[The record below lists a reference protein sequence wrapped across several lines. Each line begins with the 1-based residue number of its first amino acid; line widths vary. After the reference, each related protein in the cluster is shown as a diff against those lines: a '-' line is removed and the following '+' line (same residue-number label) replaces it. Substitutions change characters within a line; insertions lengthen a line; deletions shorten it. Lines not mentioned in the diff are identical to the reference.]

1 MEKMEIRCKI
11 LEEKAE
17 KLKNFKKM
25 VKNSSSMQCLH
36 CSKHITN
43 AIFLQHVAACLND
56 LQNPPQN
63 PSQNN
68 SKAKYPSGSSSD
80 LIISINQTMVKESSD
95 NKPYTEYL
103 IQVSYNNNKWTVARK
118 YKNFCELHQN
128 LFSLFPNMK
137 VPDSVSAVINSSTDV
152 NNIFNSK
159 RPTVI
164 EERRKAL
171 QQFLRD
177 LSKIE
182 TIKNCK
188 LFRGFLEIEKVAQ
201 SNEFS
206 NNENQHAPQKNKGI
220 IATITSLNSQ
230 RDFKN
235 IYDDKKSNKTTFSS
249 NLLLPDEFPG
259 KEMNLKID
267 KKMLP
272 PSPTSFLNSWNQERL
287 LMGGHI
293 NLHNKENKNPRS
305 KSVSDNKGLSLPP
318 ADLINNPAQ
327 TLVNDE
333 ENDTDRIANIDVSN
347 ISSTLQADTQSFQ
360 EISNEKSI
368 LSLLKGENQPFPSS
382 MTSKNN
388 GSNPFQNNEK
398 FSAKVK
404 NPAQLDLY
412 HSNQRPQS
420 YYSKNIYSY
429 NNKDATIQP
438 NNSSYSTNY
447 EKKKVDKCQQKPQN
461 SINEKQKNI
470 KFSKNSENAEVT
482 TKEFRNFN

>member
-17 KLKNFKKM
+17 KLKTFKKM
-25 VKNSSSMQCLH
+25 VKNSSTMQCLH

-43 AIFLQHVAACLND
+43 AIFLQHVDSCLTD

-63 PSQNN
+63 SSKPLSQGKF
-68 SKAKYPSGSSSD
+68 SQSGIGSAND
-80 LIISINQTMVKESSD
+80 LLISINQTMVKESSD

-103 IQVSYNNNKWTVARK
+103 IQVTFNNNKWTIARK
-118 YKNFCELHQN
+118 YKNFCELHQG
-128 LFSLFPNMK
+128 LYALFPNMK
-137 VPDSVSAVINSSTDV
+137 FPESVSTLMNSSTDV

-177 LSKIE
+177 LSKIDSV
-182 TIKNCK
+182 KNCK
-188 LFRGFLEIEKVAQ
+188 IFKNFLEIEKGEK
-201 SNEFS
+201 NNF
-206 NNENQHAPQKNKGI
+206 NENASVQETQTGMSKNKGI

-230 RDFKN
+230 RDFKSVYNN
-235 IYDDKKSNKTTFSS
+235 IIDDKKGSNKTPFSS
-249 NLLLPDEFPG
+249 NLLLPDEMPG
-259 KEMNLKID
+259 KEMHIKID

-272 PSPTSFLNSWNQERL
+272 PSPSSFLNSWNNERL
-287 LMGGHI
+287 LIPQM
-293 NLHNKENKNPRS
+293 NPHNKENKNPRS
-305 KSVSDNKGLSLPP
+305 KSVSDNKGLNLQPS
-318 ADLINNPAQ
+318 DLINNPAQ

-368 LSLLKGENQPFPSS
+368 LSLLKGENQQFAM
-382 MTSKNN
+382 MTSKN
-388 GSNPFQNNEK
+388 GSNPFQNNNEK
-398 FSAKVK
+398 FSGKAK
-404 NPAQLDLY
+404 NGNHLDLY

-420 YYSKNIYSY
+420 YYSKNIYAH
-429 NNKDATIQP
+429 NKEINVTNQP
-438 NNSSYSTNY
+438 NNSSYSSNY
-447 EKKKVDKCQQKPQN
+447 EKKKNEKGIKPQTLPN
-461 SINEKQKNI
+461 EKYKNMKLDGSIN
-470 KFSKNSENAEVT
+470 
-482 TKEFRNFN
+482 KE